1 MVKKAQTYW
10 KRLVFHCVNNCVFV
24 SNEGMINEKCVV
36 RLPHFP
42 SPQNPPLANTHNH
55 TKIQEATV
63 HVFAMADR
71 KGFKEWG
78 KSLRKKDRDINQ
90 EKRKKNMKRKKE
102 KEKRQHKIK

>member
-1 MVKKAQTYW
+1 MLKKAQTYW
-10 KRLVFHCVNNCVFV
+10 KHLVFHCVNNCVFV
-24 SNEGMINEKCVV
+24 SSEGMINEKCVV

-55 TKIQEATV
+55 TQIQEATV

-78 KSLRKKDRDINQ
+78 ESLRKKDRDINQ
-90 EKRKKNMKRKKE
+90 EKRKKHEEKKE